1 MAPQS
6 VAIRIALFYAAIFAV
21 IGLRM
26 PFWPLW
32 LSGRGLDPGEIGVVL
47 AVSSWMQVAAA
58 PWVASRV
65 DRRGERRRVLAILAA
80 AAALGYAL
88 FALTGGFLG
97 IVLVAGLVAAVFTPI
112 LPLGDNLAM
121 LAVGRYGI
129 DYGRARLWGSISF
142 MVVATAGGAVIA
154 GQSERVLWLI
164 VAAVAATAAAALL
177 LPDIRTARHRDRRGA
192 FRILLA
198 DRRFLAFL
206 ATAGCLQCS
215 HAMVYG
221 FGTLHWQGAGLSP
234 AFVGLLWA
242 ISVVAEI
249 VFFAWG
255 KHALARI
262 GPLGLLGIGALAGLV
277 RWPLTALGSDPVLLL
292 MLQPLHAATFGAA
305 HLGAMTYIGRTV
317 PAEQSASAQSLHSA
331 IAGGIAFGIAMPL
344 AGILYG
350 RFGGAG
356 FAAMTL
362 FSALGLAG
370 TLWLWR
376 TAPAQAAGGSR

>member
-1 MAPQS
+1 MAPNA
-6 VAIRIALFYAAIFAV
+6 VAIRIALFYAAIFTV

-26 PFWPLW
+26 PFWPIW
-32 LSGRGLDPGEIGVVL
+32 LSGRGLDPGEIGIVL

-65 DRRGERRRVLAILAA
+65 DRRGERRKVLAILAA

-88 FALTGGFLG
+88 FDLTGGFVSIL
-97 IVLVAGLVAAVFTPI
+97 LVAGLTAAVFTPI
-112 LPLGDNLAM
+112 LPLGDNIAM
-121 LAVGRYGI
+121 LAVQRHGI

-142 MVVATAGGAVIA
+142 IVAATGGGFAIA

-177 LPDIRTARHRDRRGA
+177 LPDIRTQRHRDRMGA
-192 FRILLA
+192 LRVLVA

-206 ATAGCLQCS
+206 VTAGCLQCS

-234 AFVGLLWA
+234 GFIGFLWA
-242 ISVVAEI
+242 ESVVAEI
-249 VFFAWG
+249 VFFIWG
-255 KHALARI
+255 RNVLARL
-262 GPLGLLGIGALAGLV
+262 GPLGLLAAGGIAGIV
-277 RWPLTALGSDPVLLL
+277 RWPLMALGSDPVLLAL
-292 MLQPLHAATFGAA
+292 LQPLHAATFGAA
-305 HLGAMTYIGRTV
+305 HLGAMNYIARTI
-317 PAEQSASAQSLHSA
+317 PAERSATAQSLHSA

-344 AGILYG
+344 AGLLYSL
-350 RFGGAG
+350 FGGAA

-362 FSALGLAG
+362 FSAAGLAG
-370 TLWLWR
+370 TWWLARGR
-376 TAPAQAAGGSR
+376 TV

>member
-1 MAPQS
+1 

-32 LSGRGLDPGEIGVVL
+32 LSGRGLGPGEIGVVL

-65 DRRGERRRVLAILAA
+65 DRRGERRKVLAILAA

-88 FALTGGFLG
+88 FDLAGGFVG
-97 IVLVAGLVAAVFTPI
+97 ILLVAGLVAAVFTPI

-121 LAVGRYGI
+121 LAVARHGI

-142 MVVATAGGAVIA
+142 MVVATGGGLAIA

-164 VAAVAATAAAALL
+164 VAAVALTAAAALL
-177 LPDIRTARHRDRRGA
+177 LPDIRTARHRDRTGA
-192 FRILLA
+192 LRTLLA
-198 DRRFLAFL
+198 DRRFVAFL

-215 HAMVYG
+215 HAMIYG

-234 AFVGLLWA
+234 GFVGILWA
-242 ISVVAEI
+242 ESVVAEI

-255 KHALARI
+255 RHALQRI
-262 GPLGLLGIGALAGLV
+262 GPLGLLAAGAVAGLV
-277 RWPLTALGSDPVLLL
+277 RWPLTAAGTDPVLLL
-292 MLQPLHAATFGAA
+292 LLQPLHAATFGAA
-305 HLGAMTYIGRTV
+305 HLGAMTYIARTV
-317 PAEQSASAQSLHSA
+317 APERSASAQSLHSA

-344 AGILYG
+344 AGVLYG
-350 RFGGAG
+350 LFGGAG
-356 FAAMTL
+356 FAVMTV
-362 FSALGLAG
+362 FSAAGLAG
-370 TLWLWR
+370 TWWLWR
-376 TAPAQAAGGSR
+376 TAAA

>member
-1 MAPQS
+1 MNRIPRRMSVPSFSCATVIGAGPPARAATGAERLAPQS

-129 DYGRARLWGSISF
+129 DYGRARLWGRSASWWWRRR
-142 MVVATAGGAVIA
+142 VVR
-154 GQSERVLWLI
+154 S
-164 VAAVAATAAAALL
+164 
-177 LPDIRTARHRDRRGA
+177 
-192 FRILLA
+192 
-198 DRRFLAFL
+198 
-206 ATAGCLQCS
+206 
-215 HAMVYG
+215 
-221 FGTLHWQGAGLSP
+221 SP
-234 AFVGLLWA
+234 A
-242 ISVVAEI
+242 S
-249 VFFAWG
+249 
-255 KHALARI
+255 
-262 GPLGLLGIGALAGLV
+262 P
-277 RWPLTALGSDPVLLL
+277 
-292 MLQPLHAATFGAA
+292 
-305 HLGAMTYIGRTV
+305 
-317 PAEQSASAQSLHSA
+317 SACC
-331 IAGGIAFGIAMPL
+331 G
-344 AGILYG
+344 
-350 RFGGAG
+350 
-356 FAAMTL
+356 
-362 FSALGLAG
+362 
-370 TLWLWR
+370 
-376 TAPAQAAGGSR
+376 